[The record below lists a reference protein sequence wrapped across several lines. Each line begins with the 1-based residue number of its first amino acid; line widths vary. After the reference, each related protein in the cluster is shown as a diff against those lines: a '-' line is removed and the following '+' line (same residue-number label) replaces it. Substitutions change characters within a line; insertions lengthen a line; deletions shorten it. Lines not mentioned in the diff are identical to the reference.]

1 MPVLQTGLAKSG
13 ADYTIDNSLR
23 FNYGDD
29 AKLTRS
35 VSAGN
40 QKTWTLSFWYKTSAD
55 STIDNFFAQVA
66 SVPTEYG
73 EVYLQS
79 GTLRVINIAETGT
92 VASVLYT
99 TQVLRDPASWY
110 HIHIKWDST
119 PSTPGV
125 NDCSI
130 YINGEQVTD
139 FSSATYPDQNDEGYI
154 NGSADMWIGD
164 KDGETRS
171 FSGYLAEYYFIDG
184 TALTPSSF
192 GETDTATNQW
202 KPIDSDDVKDAVTF
216 GTNGFYQ
223 KYSSTELAASFTDSS
238 EGGFIPTEDL
248 TVDFLV
254 VGGGGGGGG
263 SDDGFQGGGGG
274 AGGYRTSFSTSGGGA
289 SAESQLSLKAST
301 CYSVT
306 VGAYGSGGTVGTDGN
321 RGTDGGDSTVST
333 ITSAGGG
340 AGGGGGNTSTEEQGN
355 AGGSGGGSGGSNA
368 GGGSGGGGAG
378 TSGQG
383 YAGGAAPASTGS
395 GGSGGGASAVG
406 VTAASLFHSAAG
418 GAGLANTISGSSVTY
433 ATGGVTRDG
442 TDTGGANT
450 GEGGGGGYNSAGAVG
465 GSGIVILSYISTTA
479 KASGGTITSYVDGD
493 DTYQVH
499 TFTSSAPNP
508 RHTITAN
515 GDVANSRA
523 QSKVGDS
530 SIYFDGTGD
539 YLSVPDSDDF
549 DFTSAFTIEFWFR
562 TSDSTTTQA
571 FYVKRASEIAS
582 NIRIGVGSVSGKLEV
597 LVSSGTSSWDIWL
610 NQSVADISNDTWYH
624 VALTWDGSTYTI
636 WLDGVSQ
643 DTSTDSNYPT
653 VNTASVY
660 LGARQD
666 GTQAIDGYLDEI
678 RISDTARYTTTFTPS
693 TTAFTAD
700 SNTKLLIHSDWDGG
714 IGADSSGN
722 DNDFTPTNLVATD
735 QMVDSPTN
743 NWCTMNPLY
752 ANGQA
757 TLPTYKEGNLE
768 VVSPAGSDLNGMTEG
783 TIGIP
788 SSGKWYWE
796 HYTDNTNY
804 QLCGIAA
811 ADFLTGTASEA
822 YMGFGKSRG
831 YMSSSGNKVGDS
843 VYTAYGDTWTTGD
856 IIGVAVDMDNGSIYF
871 AKNNTWQDSGDPTS
885 GASKT
890 GAAYTDLLTSS
901 DFDSGIMP
909 GWSDQNGATT
919 DTTIANFG
927 QDSSFAGN
935 KTAQGN
941 QDSNGIGDFY
951 YEPPTDYLALCSSNL
966 ASPEIALPTDHFNTL
981 LWDGDDGSSRTV
993 SGVGFQP
1000 DLFWLKSRGIASSQ
1014 RLQDSVRGDNG
1025 TRMYVLNSNSTAI
1038 ESTDTS
1044 ILSLTS
1050 DGFTTD
1056 DNAGAGGG
1064 NNSGEN
1070 YVGWFWKAG
1079 GTAASNTDGS
1089 ITSSVSANT
1098 TAGFSIVSYTSPGT
1112 DSDETVGHG
1121 LSQRPDMV
1129 IIKNLDS
1136 TYNWDVWTPALQSG
1150 YDLRLNTT
1158 DDETSGR
1165 WSTTI
1170 PTASLVTLL
1179 DTYEVAGTDDYIA
1192 YCFHSVEGY
1201 SKVGSYEGNGVV
1213 DGTFI
1218 YTGMKPSYLL
1228 IKTTNLTGHSWY
1240 IWDDKRDTINPNDKV
1255 LYPNNNTDEQTSTD
1269 YSIDFLSNGF
1279 KIRNASN
1286 LDNNSSGTYI
1296 YYAVAESPFKTSN
1309 AR

>member
-1 MPVLQTGLAKSG
+1 MGVVGSNILAGSSG
-13 ADYTIDNSLR
+13 AAEAYTIDNSLR
-23 FNYGDD
+23 FYKGYLSKTF
-29 AKLTRS
+29 A
-35 VSAGN
+35 SAGDLDKWTVSVWLKNNGGVTSGSDGLNGILYSQQDNNDKTVIWNHGGGGPDFWNMLGGDSSAGYMN
-40 QKTWTLSFWYKTSAD
+40 Q
-55 STIDNFFAQVA
+55 N
-66 SVPTEYG
+66 G
-73 EVYLQS
+73 
-79 GTLRVINIAETGT
+79 VI
-92 VASVLYT
+92 
-99 TQVLRDPASWY
+99 RDCGSWY
-110 HIHIKWDST
+110 HFVFVWDSGQAT
-119 PSTPGV
+119 DTDRMKFYKNGV
-125 NDCSI
+125 RITSFNEYNPPLQNQDS
-130 YINGEQVTD
+130 YINKAAAHQIGYYLSEGGSQ
-139 FSSATYPDQNDEGYI
+139 YNPDCY
-154 NGSADMWIGD
+154 M
-164 KDGETRS
+164 
-171 FSGYLAEYYFIDG
+171 AEYHFIDG
-184 TALTPSSF
+184 TALDASSF

-202 KPIDSDDVKDAVTF
+202 KPIEYTGSY

-223 KYSSTELAASFTDSS
+223 KYSSTELAASFADSS
-238 EGGFIPTEDL
+238 DPTAFTPTEDITADVL
-248 TVDFLV
+248 IIA
-254 VGGGGGGGG
+254 GGGGGNMNDAGGAG
-263 SDDGFQGGGGG
+263 GGGGG
-274 AGGYRTSFSTSGGGA
+274 AGGLKYFSQTSLTNA
-289 SAESQLSLKAST
+289 TDYA
-301 CYSVT
+301 VV
-306 VGAYGSGGTVGTDGN
+306 VGDG
-321 RGTDGGDSTVST
+321 
-333 ITSAGGG
+333 
-340 AGGGGGNTSTEEQGN
+340 GGGGGNGN
-355 AGGSGGGSGGSNA
+355 DSSFGSHTALAGGR
-368 GGGSGGGGAG
+368 GAPLA
-378 TSGQG
+378 G
-383 YAGGAAPASTGS
+383 YAS
-395 GGSGGGASAVG
+395 GTFGSGGGASDGSPGNVG
-406 VTAASLFHSAAG
+406 QGTANQGNDG
-418 GAGLANTISGSSVTY
+418 GAKGSGQ
-433 ATGGVTRDG
+433 
-442 TDTGGANT
+442 
-450 GEGGGGGYNSAGAVG
+450 GGGGGGSGAAGSTLTGGAGVTEGTTSVYDWEADDTSTVTLDINGTGNSYAGGGGGHPSGSGAAGGGNAQSGTSVGLPATANTGSGGGGSQYGYSGGAG
-465 GSGIVILSYISTTA
+465 GSGIVVIRYVGASP
-479 KASGGTITSYVDGD
+479 KATGGTITSYTDGS
-493 DTYQVH
+493 TYQVH
-499 TFTSSAPNP
+499 TFLSSRVA
-508 RHTITAN
+508 HTITAN
-515 GDVANSRA
+515 GDVTNTRA
-523 QSKVGDS
+523 ESKVGDS
-530 SIYFDGTGD
+530 SIYFDGTTD
-539 YLSVPDSDDF
+539 WLESPDSSDWQLGGGTG
-549 DFTSAFTIEFWFR
+549 DFTWEAWIYPT
-562 TSDSTTTQA
+562 DTTTEHRWWTQYEDHSNRWSFKMDSGKFTFDVVSGGSDITDIQETSA
-571 FYVKRASEIAS
+571 SIAQDQWQHVAFVRDGSDAYFYV
-582 NIRIGVGSVSGKLEV
+582 
-597 LVSSGTSSWDIWL
+597 
-610 NQSVADISNDTWYH
+610 
-624 VALTWDGSTYTI
+624 
-636 WLDGVSQ
+636 DGVSQ
-643 DTSTDSNYPT
+643 TLTT
-653 VNTASVY
+653 TIA
-660 LGARQD
+660 LGTMPDISGVLYIGRFSSGSSQMYE
-666 GTQAIDGYLDEI
+666 GYMDEI
-678 RISDTARYTTTFTPS
+678 RYSNTCRYPDGTTFTPS
-693 TTAFTAD
+693 TTEFTAD
-700 SNTKLLIHSDWDGG
+700 SNTKLLIHSNWDGG
-714 IGADSSGN
+714 LGADSSGN
-722 DNDFTPTNLVATD
+722 KNDFTPTNLVATD

-743 NWCTMNPLY
+743 NWCTMNPLDTILG
-752 ANGQA
+752 NDNVS
-757 TLPTYKEGNLE
+757 LSEGNLSVSIDIDDE
-768 VVSPAGSDLNGMTEG
+768 VRG

-788 SSGKWYWE
+788 TTGKWYWE
-796 HYTDNTNY
+796 YLK
-804 QLCGIAA
+804 Q
-811 ADFLTGTASEA
+811 
-822 YMGFGKSRG
+822 
-831 YMSSSGNKVGDS
+831 
-843 VYTAYGDTWTTGD
+843 DTITVM
-856 IIGVAVDMDNGSIYF
+856 IGVADQASQVKAYGSDRSVVYNSYAGNVYNFAPTASYGVSYTDGDVVGIAINMDDGEITFY
-871 AKNNTWQDSGDPTS
+871 KNNASQGTLTMGGTAAQRSRLIPTNVTGSGQADGT
-885 GASKT
+885 
-890 GAAYTDLLTSS
+890 
-901 DFDSGIMP
+901 F
-909 GWSDQNGATT
+909 
-919 DTTIANFG
+919 NFG
-927 QDSSFAGN
+927 QDSSFAGAE
-935 KTAQGN
+935 TAQGN

-1286 LDNNSSGTYI
+1286 LDNNSSGTYL
-1296 YYAVAESPFKTSN
+1296 YLAFAESPFKYSN